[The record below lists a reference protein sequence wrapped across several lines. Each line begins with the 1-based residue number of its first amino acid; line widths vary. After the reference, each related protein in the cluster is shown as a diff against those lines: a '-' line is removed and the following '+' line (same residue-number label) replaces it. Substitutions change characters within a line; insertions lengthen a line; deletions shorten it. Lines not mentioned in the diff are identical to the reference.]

1 MWFFRNVLVGFSRYM
16 VSLGAPLPHRATP
29 WTWTVDPPRTNF
41 NFSSSFKFFVNIN
54 AWDTPGV
61 RHCQWACKLV
71 MFELD
76 VDSPATL
83 SKHLKTYLTTYS
95 QICFARLSS
104 CVIALNTN
112 ENVDLFLFF
121 ANTMLIYFYFLSTQ
135 QEIRAL
141 LWIVKDTRRKFY
153 NQSVKRYL
161 IVQYDISP
169 INAFLLDL
177 WQTWRARKR
186 GFNTQFDN

>member
-76 VDSPATL
+76 VDSQRWQPGNSIQTFENIFNNVFPNMLCATIFMCNRPEYKWKCW
-83 SKHLKTYLTTYS
+83 SISIFCEH
-95 QICFARLSS
+95 
-104 CVIALNTN
+104 
-112 ENVDLFLFF
+112 NVDLFLFF
-121 ANTMLIYFYFLSTQ
+121 VNATGNS
-135 QEIRAL
+135 RAAL
-141 LWIVKDTRRKFY
+141 
-153 NQSVKRYL
+153 NSKRHAPQVL
-161 IVQYDISP
+161 
-169 INAFLLDL
+169 
-177 WQTWRARKR
+177 
-186 GFNTQFDN
+186 